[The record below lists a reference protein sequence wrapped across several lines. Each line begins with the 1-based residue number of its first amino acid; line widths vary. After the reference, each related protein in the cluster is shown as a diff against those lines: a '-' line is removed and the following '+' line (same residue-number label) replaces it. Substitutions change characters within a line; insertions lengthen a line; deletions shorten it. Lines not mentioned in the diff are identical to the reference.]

1 MKRLLPVVLLVAVG
15 CAPVFK
21 VNEKKLKLEYVN
33 GNYSALERDAS
44 ILAQK
49 GFPQGYFYLGVVYYK
64 KGNRKKAEELFRKAA
79 EEDPKFVRKVAL
91 FYYRERDYRRALYW
105 LKRALQMGNRDLAYQ
120 LLRTEFELGVLTP
133 SEIEKFSRLLGNN
146 PRFYLLAA
154 KYFKTK
160 KEYEKALHY
169 YRLAYRLDPKAGF
182 GLAKVLLLMGK
193 EEEALKVYRELL
205 QKGYREAALEIGKIY
220 ERRARRIKE
229 SCVIGNLTPREYFM
243 RKLKVSAEK
252 RQLLKKALEY
262 YKLAGDIPEAR
273 YRALRVEWLL
283 KGESPCQHLD
293 EVRRFKNVPIALKDL
308 KRCSVRLT
316 GEKKVKEKENL
327 RPEEGT
333 ALYYYLEGVK
343 YINYAPEKAEKLLQ
357 KACQLGYQKA
367 EIKLAVLSIE
377 KNPQLAGAIFYYYAQ
392 KGNLD
397 AMYHLALLYRMAG
410 ETGKYLYWLRKAA
423 DRGYT
428 PAIRELVRYY
438 ISVGKVDEAV
448 SLLEKFASRGY
459 CFALVTLGRIYE
471 GEALNPEYIDV
482 DRAIH
487 YYEEAIKRKCPEAY
501 FRLAYLYYFL
511 GEYEKSR
518 RLVEEY
524 LKFSPEPK
532 AYVLLYRVCM
542 KLNDLKCAA
551 RALKRAMLYGF
562 RPPVYDMAT
571 LSRYINFKKLYR
583 VVPKPVK
590 ARILYYYGVQDRNF
604 YSKLCKIVIS
614 GEMGEELAPSA
625 VVRSVTNDYSVKHR
639 LFFKKVA
646 NNPGVCRKV
655 VRRAGF

>member
-1 MKRLLPVVLLVAVG
+1 MKRLLALVLLLAVG

-21 VNEKKLKLEYVN
+21 VNEKKLKLEFIS

-44 ILAQK
+44 ILAQR

-64 KGNRKKAEELFRKAA
+64 KGNREKAEELFRKAA
-79 EEDPKFVRKVAL
+79 EKDPRFVRKIAL

-120 LLRTEFELGVLTP
+120 LLKTEFELGVLTP
-133 SEIEKFSRLLGNN
+133 SEIEKFSRLLGND

-169 YRLAYRLDPKAGF
+169 YRLAYKLDPKAGF
-182 GLAKVLLLMGK
+182 GLAKVLLLMGR
-193 EEEALKVYRELL
+193 EEEALKVYKELL
-205 QKGYREAALEIGKIY
+205 QKGYRKAALEIGKIY
-220 ERRARRIKE
+220 EQRAKRIKE
-229 SCVIGNLTPREYFM
+229 PCVMGNLTPREYFM
-243 RKLKVSAEK
+243 RKLKVTAQK

-262 YKLAGDIPEAR
+262 YKLAENIPEAK
-273 YRALRVEWLL
+273 YRALRIEWLL
-283 KGESPCQHLD
+283 RGESPCQHLN
-293 EVRRFKNVPIALKDL
+293 EVRQFKNVPIALKDL
-308 KRCSVRLT
+308 ERCSVKLK
-316 GEKKVKEKENL
+316 GKKKVKEKATL

-343 YINYAPEKAEKLLQ
+343 YMNYAPEKAKKLLQ
-357 KACQLGYQKA
+357 KACQLGYEKA

-392 KGNLD
+392 RGNPE
-397 AMYHLALLYRMAG
+397 AMYYLALLYKMAG
-410 ETGKYLYWLRKAA
+410 KTEKYLYWLRKAA
-423 DRGYT
+423 DLGYT

-438 ISVGKVDEAV
+438 IATGKVDEAV

-459 CFALVTLGRIYE
+459 CFALIMLGRIYE

-482 DRAIH
+482 NKAIH
-487 YYEEAIKRKCPEAY
+487 YYEEAIERKCPEAY

-511 GEYEKSR
+511 GEYKKSR
-518 RLVEEY
+518 KLVEEY
-524 LKFSPEPK
+524 LKFAEEPK

-542 KLNDLKCAA
+542 KLNDLPCAA
-551 RALKRAMLYGF
+551 RALEKAMLYGF
-562 RPPVYDMAT
+562 RPPIYDMNT
-571 LSRYINFKKLYR
+571 LSRYVDFKKLYR
-583 VVPKPVK
+583 TVPKPAK
-590 ARILYYYGVQDRNF
+590 ARILYYYGIQDKNF
-604 YSKLCKIVIS
+604 YSKLCKIVVS
-614 GEMGEELAPSA
+614 GEMGEELAPSTIIRI
-625 VVRSVTNDYSVKHR
+625 VESDFSVKHR
-639 LFFKKVA
+639 NFFKKVA
-646 NNPGVCRKV
+646 DNPKVCRKI